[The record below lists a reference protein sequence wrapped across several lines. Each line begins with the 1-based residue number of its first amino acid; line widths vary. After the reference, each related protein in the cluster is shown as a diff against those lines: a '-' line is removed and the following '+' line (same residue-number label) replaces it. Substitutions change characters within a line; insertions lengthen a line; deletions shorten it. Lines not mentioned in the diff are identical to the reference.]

1 MWLIFTIVN
10 WYLKNRN
17 LSLRLCINKLL
28 YCEGSMMKTIFKIFI
43 IGAITTIFRIIG
55 QVLIPPG
62 SQNVLL
68 PSIFVENGTLPLV
81 FSIYGFFAY
90 SFISMMFL
98 LIGNQLSGNKIM
110 QGLKYGL
117 FCYFIWVVYLL
128 EPLPHVSPIDTIT
141 YPAADGLAL
150 VVMGIML
157 GLMLGENKPSIK
169 NNKSRYNIIPLINI
183 ILSFIVGRLIQYL
196 IFGIYSSFSSK
207 KIETLGWCILTG
219 FVIAC
224 TLIWINK
231 YVKQENFIKRAL
243 ILGCLLFGL
252 NLTLFNFFMPLV
264 FDADIL
270 DLILRTVIDFSA
282 VTIGCLS
289 FRKYK
294 I

>member
-1 MWLIFTIVN
+1 
-10 WYLKNRN
+10 
-17 LSLRLCINKLL
+17 
-28 YCEGSMMKTIFKIFI
+28 MMKTIFKIFI
-43 IGAITTIFRIIG
+43 IGAITTIFRIMG
-55 QVLIPPG
+55 QVLIPTG

-68 PSIFVENGTLPLV
+68 PSFFVENGTLPLV

-98 LIGNQLSGNKIM
+98 LIRNQLSGNKVM
-110 QGLKYGL
+110 QGLKYGI
-117 FCYFIWVVYLL
+117 FCCFIWVVYLL
-128 EPLPHVSPIDTIT
+128 EPLPHVSPIDRIT
-141 YPAADGLAL
+141 YPAADGLA
-150 VVMGIML
+150 VVAMGIML
-157 GLMLGENKPSIK
+157 GLMLGENKPSLK
-169 NNKSRYNIIPLINI
+169 NNKSRYDIIPLISI
-183 ILSFIVGRLIQYL
+183 ILCFIVGRLIQYR

-231 YVKQENFIKRAL
+231 YVKEENFVKRAL